1 MATREWRR
9 DVGSTTALSVA
20 AVIWGLAFVAQRAA
34 MAHIGPYLF
43 NGIRFLLGA
52 LTLIPVL
59 FVLRR
64 RRLGASEPRANRA
77 ALFVG
82 GAATGAVLFIAATLQ
97 QVGIVTTGAGKAGFI
112 TGLYVVLVPL
122 LGIVRGHRVRLAVWI
137 SAFLAAGGLY
147 LLSGADGGA
156 IAWGDVL
163 LLLGAFAWAVHV
175 HLIGWMAERANPIGV
190 AVAQSVACGLL
201 SLAVSFAVETTSLSA
216 VRAAAPAIAFA
227 GFLSVGVAYTLQIVG
242 QQRLDPSRAGVLL
255 SLEAAFAVLGGWAIL
270 GEPITLRLLVG
281 CALMLSGMI
290 LSSVQRRAV
299 GRASRQS

>member
-1 MATREWRR
+1 MATKGWGR
-9 DVGSTTALSVA
+9 DVGSMAALSVA
-20 AVIWGLAFVAQRAA
+20 AAIWGISFVAQRAA

-52 LTLIPVL
+52 LTLVPVL
-59 FVLRR
+59 LVLRR
-64 RRLGASEPRANRA
+64 RRPRASWPRARRA

-97 QVGIVTTGAGKAGFI
+97 QVGMVTTGAGKAGFI

-147 LLSGADGGA
+147 LLSGAGGGP

-163 LLLGAFAWAVHV
+163 LLLGALAWAIHV

-190 AVAQSVACGLL
+190 AVAQSAACGVL
-201 SLAVSFAVETTSLSA
+201 SLAVSFAVETTSSSA

-227 GFLSVGVAYTLQIVG
+227 GFLSVGIAYTLQIVG
-242 QQRLDPSRAGVLL
+242 QKRLDPSRAGVLL

-270 GEPITLRLLVG
+270 GEAVTARMLVG

-290 LSSVQRRAV
+290 LSNVRRSV
-299 GRASRQS
+299 GRTLPQD